1 MVMDSGKRSIGAIMR
16 RTIPIV
22 LLALG
27 STATARPQELTP
39 SRLDEEIAKQQKIY
53 DSRGA
58 DVPAGYITGRTLL
71 SYIQLLPGF
80 CGALGA
86 LGSSDR
92 WLDIGAGS
100 GQAILDYYAPEA
112 DSAAKMCSGA
122 GGRVRAVA
130 ISIEDRRTD
139 KWLRQAASLGDGRMQ
154 YLAGRR
160 LRQYAPEELGKFQVI
175 TDVFGGFSYTDDLSG
190 FVERTLRLLE
200 TGGVF
205 YTLIQSVHLED
216 GRENPNTSYL
226 TELAD
231 GSGRDVSV
239 CSWLKRIGCVQ
250 VACESKSN
258 WNAPTE
264 LINVKKVCGEVS
276 VPRVRLVKYLAGDPP
291 VRRFQ
296 MEP

>member
-1 MVMDSGKRSIGAIMR
+1 MHRVKSIAALTR
-16 RTIPIV
+16 AIPIAIV
-22 LLALG
+22 LFLAFAG
-27 STATARPQELTP
+27 AARSQDLAP
-39 SRLDEEIAKQQKIY
+39 SRIDEEIAKQQKIY
-53 DSRGA
+53 NSRGA
-58 DVPAGYITGRTLL
+58 EVPEGYITGRSLA
-71 SYIQLLPGF
+71 SYVQLLPGF

-92 WLDIGAGS
+92 WLDIGAGA

-112 DSAAKMCSGA
+112 DSPAKMCSAAA
-122 GGRVRAVA
+122 GKVRAVA

-139 KWLRQAASLGDGRMQ
+139 KWRRRADTLGDDRIQ

-160 LRQYAPEELGKFQVI
+160 LRQYAPEELGKFQII

-205 YTLIQSVHLED
+205 YTLLQSVHLED
-216 GRENPNTSYL
+216 GNDNPNSSYL
-226 TELAD
+226 TEMVDAA
-231 GSGRDVSV
+231 GRDAKV
-239 CSWLKRIGCVQ
+239 CSWLKRISCVE
-250 VACESKSN
+250 VTCESKSG

-264 LINVKKVCGEVS
+264 LINIRKVCSDVS
-276 VPRVRLVKYLAGDPP
+276 VPHMSLLKYQAGDPP
-291 VRRFQ
+291 DRRFQ